1 MPISPPHLPPGL
13 HVLPLLVD
21 EAGSSAH
28 VLWKPDTDFSG
39 YLPTVSAITF
49 KLDEALERLRK
60 ELLLAQPFGSL
71 RIDLRWYQAS
81 RSTRRDPVP
90 VRYVLNS
97 PARVLQGSR
106 RWAVIR
112 LDRGEHRGAPLQ
124 EQLRIDG
131 PLQTR
136 TVEHRAA
143 KKIATAIQAL
153 LDQRKAILT
162 EYGILMSSLGR
173 RLAAM
178 KRQLA
183 LLEAATPPPANPLT
197 FNDLMDAY

>member
-1 MPISPPHLPPGL
+1 MHISPPHSTPNVAVPQLFPDDGGSTMPDLWIQGTEL
-13 HVLPLLVD
+13 EDNHQAVC
-21 EAGSSAH
+21 AGIFEMD
-28 VLWKPDTDFSG
+28 K
-39 YLPTVSAITF
+39 AI
-49 KLDEALERLRK
+49 DALRK

>member
-71 RIDLRWYQAS
+71 RIDLRWYQVS

-97 PARVLQGSR
+97 PARVLQGAPK
-106 RWAVIR
+106 WAVIR
-112 LDRGEHRGAPLQ
+112 LDRGEHLGAPLYA
-124 EQLRIDG
+124 QLRTNG
-131 PLQTR
+131 PLQMG

-143 KKIATAIQAL
+143 KKIAIAIQVL
-153 LDQRKAILT
+153 LDKRKANLT
-162 EYGILMSSLGR
+162 THGALMSSLGR
-173 RLAAM
+173 TLAAM
-178 KRQLA
+178 KRGLA
-183 LLEAATPPPANPLT
+183 RLDAATPPHILPTL
-197 FNDLMDAY
+197 

>member
-1 MPISPPHLPPGL
+1 MPISPPHLPLGL
-13 HVLPLLVD
+13 HVLPLIVD
-21 EAGSSAH
+21 EAGSTAH

-39 YLPTVSAITF
+39 YITTVSAITF

-71 RIDLRWYQAS
+71 RIDLRWYLAS

-90 VRYVLNS
+90 VRYVMNS
-97 PARVLQGSR
+97 PARVLQGAPK
-106 RWAVIR
+106 WAVIR
-112 LDRGEHRGAPLQ
+112 LDRGEHLGTPLQ
-124 EQLRIDG
+124 EQLRTNG

-143 KKIATAIQAL
+143 KKIATAIQVL
-153 LDQRKAILT
+153 LDQRKANLT
-162 EYGILMSSLGR
+162 ANRALMSTLGR